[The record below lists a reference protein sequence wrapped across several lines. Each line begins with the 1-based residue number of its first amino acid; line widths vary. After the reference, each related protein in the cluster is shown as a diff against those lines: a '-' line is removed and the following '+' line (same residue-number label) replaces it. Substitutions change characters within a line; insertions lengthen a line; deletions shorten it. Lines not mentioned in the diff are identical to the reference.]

1 MSINIKSKQ
10 YKVNEENSILM
21 RLLCEDKDIKLDVNF
36 FLELFLPN
44 GFFHHYLENLYGV
57 STFNFQKSI
66 FQVTFTKETHISII
80 NYLLSHYEEK
90 QQIITK
96 TGIKIYLMTKKPE
109 PPARRITLYPMPFNI
124 TDDLIKDICQDWG
137 KIRNYE
143 YGRHKI
149 CPQIRN
155 PYLHIFIKDPLLHNI
170 PSIITIN
177 EKSVTVTI
185 EGQERK
191 PRCIYC
197 KSTTHLIEACP
208 IKPRKVHRPS
218 YAGILTMQKPAPEIN
233 KENYP
238 SLSQETKSTSLP
250 TTGNIYTQLTDEGTS
265 TDEEHSTTSDE
276 EPKSPIQTDTP
287 PQQINDRKRKT
298 PPSSPSPSKA
308 TSKNHQSKKK
318 VVLRKPGKQK

>member
-1 MSINIKSKQ
+1 MSINNKSKQ

-66 FQVTFTKETHISII
+66 FQITFTKDTHISII

-90 QQIITK
+90 QQIIAK
-96 TGIKIYLMTKKPE
+96 TGTKIYLMTKKPE

-124 TDDLIKDICQDWG
+124 NDELIKDICQDWG
-137 KIRNYE
+137 EIRNYE
-143 YGRHKI
+143 FGRHKI

-197 KSTTHLIEACP
+197 KSTTHLIESCP
-208 IKPRKVHRPS
+208 KKPKKIQKPS
-218 YAGILTMQKPAPEIN
+218 YAGILTKQKKAPEIN
-233 KENYP
+233 KENFP
-238 SLSQETKSTSLP
+238 TLSQETKTTSQP
-250 TTGNIYTQLTDEGTS
+250 NIGNMYNQLTDECRLHHRTRKIPLPAIKNPN
-265 TDEEHSTTSDE
+265 H
-276 EPKSPIQTDTP
+276 PYKPTP
-287 PQQINDRKRKT
+287 HLN
-298 PPSSPSPSKA
+298 
-308 TSKNHQSKKK
+308 
-318 VVLRKPGKQK
+318 